1 MLASLTWLRH
11 YVTIEGDPEEL
22 AETLTMA
29 GIPVEKVHVPG
40 KDIKNVVTGK
50 ILSVDPHPN
59 ADKLVVCQVDVGT
72 ETLQICTG
80 AKNVRPGQ
88 IVPVAQPSSYLPGG
102 IHIKTSK
109 LRGVPSFGMMCSAN
123 ELGFDLSLLSGARAD
138 GIFILPNDV
147 PVGHDIHEF
156 LGLDDVIFEFEL
168 TPNRADCFSMVGLA
182 REFAALFNS
191 QLSLPTIQVNES
203 GTAIT
208 EDAKVT
214 LAATDLCERF
224 STRLLRNVKIA
235 PSPEW
240 LQDALRSAN
249 IRSINNVVDVTNFVM
264 LEQGQPLH
272 AYDYDTLAG
281 HELICRR
288 ALQGE
293 SLVTLDDK
301 ERTLAEDQLVIADR
315 DGAVGLAGIMG
326 GQRTE
331 VTDKTTTVLLEAA
344 TFNGA
349 TIRRTARK
357 HGLRSEASGRFERG
371 IDPDIT
377 TLALDRAAQLLQ
389 EMDACEVAPGYLD
402 VYPEPQPTRTL
413 TVTVE
418 EINRAIGITLER
430 AEIIDILKRLYFDIT
445 EQGDALLLTVP
456 SWRGDVAELA
466 DIVEEVARLY
476 GYDKIPNTLPLGRQT
491 SGRQSDEHAAIETIR
506 DILVQDGLSETV
518 TFSFMAPQDLKA
530 LGLAESDSRYQAVSV
545 LNPITDDFPQM
556 RTTLVP
562 SLLQVVKRNLA
573 VKNEN
578 LALFEAASVY
588 LPKELPLAELPE
600 EKPFVTGVLCG
611 STGVARWPQAQHAYD
626 FYDVKGLMET
636 VLSRLGVTDYRW
648 DVAKDAIYHPGK
660 AAAALHDGKVL
671 LSCGELHPVAQKG
684 YGLKP
689 TMYIFTVDIEA
700 LLPYIATIPEYQSLP
715 KYPTLDRDLAILVP
729 EGVTHSTLVDVMQR
743 QGGAILESVE
753 LFDRYSGDQVPSG
766 FVSMAYALHFRAP
779 DRTLQDHEVDERIQ
793 RIVQRLKAFNCSLR

>member
-88 IVPVAQPSSYLPGG
+88 IVPVAQPNSYLPGG

-138 GIFILPNDV
+138 GIFILPNDI

-293 SLVTLDDK
+293 LLVTLDDK

-331 VTDKTTTVLLEAA
+331 VTDQTTTVLLEAA

-389 EMDACEVAPGYLD
+389 EMGACEVAPGYLD

-418 EINRAIGITLER
+418 EINRAIGIPLER

-445 EQGDALLLTVP
+445 EQGEALFLTVP

-506 DILVQDGLSETV
+506 DILVQAGLSETV

-562 SLLQVVKRNLA
+562 SLLQAVKRNLA

-648 DVAKDAIYHPGK
+648 DVAEDAIYHPGK
-660 AAAALHDGKVL
+660 AAAALRDGKVL

-684 YGLKP
+684 YGLKL

-743 QGGAILESVE
+743 QGEAILESVE

>member
-1 MLASLTWLRH
+1 M
-11 YVTIEGDPEEL
+11 
-22 AETLTMA
+22 
-29 GIPVEKVHVPG
+29 
-40 KDIKNVVTGK
+40 
-50 ILSVDPHPN
+50 
-59 ADKLVVCQVDVGT
+59 
-72 ETLQICTG
+72 
-80 AKNVRPGQ
+80 
-88 IVPVAQPSSYLPGG
+88 
-102 IHIKTSK
+102 
-109 LRGVPSFGMMCSAN
+109 
-123 ELGFDLSLLSGARAD
+123 
-138 GIFILPNDV
+138 
-147 PVGHDIHEF
+147 
-156 LGLDDVIFEFEL
+156 
-168 TPNRADCFSMVGLA
+168 
-182 REFAALFNS
+182 
-191 QLSLPTIQVNES
+191 
-203 GTAIT
+203 
-208 EDAKVT
+208 
-214 LAATDLCERF
+214 
-224 STRLLRNVKIA
+224 
-235 PSPEW
+235 
-240 LQDALRSAN
+240 
-249 IRSINNVVDVTNFVM
+249 
-264 LEQGQPLH
+264 
-272 AYDYDTLAG
+272 
-281 HELICRR
+281 
-288 ALQGE
+288 
-293 SLVTLDDK
+293 TLDDK

-331 VTDKTTTVLLEAA
+331 VTDQTTTVLLEAA

-389 EMDACEVAPGYLD
+389 EMGACEVAPGYLD

-445 EQGDALLLTVP
+445 EQGEALFLTVP

-506 DILVQDGLSETV
+506 DILVQAGLSETV

-562 SLLQVVKRNLA
+562 SLLQAVKRNLA

-648 DVAKDAIYHPGK
+648 DVAEDAIYHPGK
-660 AAAALHDGKVL
+660 AAAALRDGKVL

-684 YGLKP
+684 YGLKL

-743 QGGAILESVE
+743 QGEAILESVE

>member
-29 GIPVEKVHVPG
+29 GIPVEKIHVPG

-88 IVPVAQPSSYLPGG
+88 IVPVAQPNSYLPGS
-102 IHIKTSK
+102 IHIKTLK

-138 GIFILPNDV
+138 GIFILPNDI

-331 VTDKTTTVLLEAA
+331 VTDQTTTVLLEAA

-413 TVTVE
+413 TVAVE

-445 EQGDALLLTVP
+445 EQGEALLLTVP

-476 GYDKIPNTLPLGRQT
+476 GYDKVPNTLPLGRQT

-506 DILVQDGLSETV
+506 DILVQAGLSETV

-562 SLLQVVKRNLA
+562 SLLQAVKRNLA

-588 LPKELPLAELPE
+588 LPKNLPLTELPQ
-600 EKPFVTGVLCG
+600 EKPFVTGILCG
-611 STGVARWPQAQHAYD
+611 STGAARWPQTQRSYD

-648 DVAKDAIYHPGK
+648 DVAEDAIYHPGK
-660 AAAALHDGKVL
+660 AAAALRDGKVL

-779 DRTLQDHEVDERIQ
+779 GRTLQDHEVDERIQ
-793 RIVQRLKAFNCSLR
+793 RIIQRLKAFNCSLR

>member
-88 IVPVAQPSSYLPGG
+88 IVPVAQPNSYLPGS

-272 AYDYDTLAG
+272 AYNYDTLAG

-331 VTDKTTTVLLEAA
+331 VTDQTTTVLLEAA

-389 EMDACEVAPGYLD
+389 EMGACEVAPGYLD

-445 EQGDALLLTVP
+445 EQGEALLLTVP

-506 DILVQDGLSETV
+506 DILVQAGLSETV

-530 LGLAESDSRYQAVSV
+530 LGLAESDRKSV
-545 LNPITDDFPQM
+545 
-556 RTTLVP
+556 V
-562 SLLQVVKRNLA
+562 
-573 VKNEN
+573 
-578 LALFEAASVY
+578 
-588 LPKELPLAELPE
+588 
-600 EKPFVTGVLCG
+600 
-611 STGVARWPQAQHAYD
+611 
-626 FYDVKGLMET
+626 
-636 VLSRLGVTDYRW
+636 
-648 DVAKDAIYHPGK
+648 
-660 AAAALHDGKVL
+660 
-671 LSCGELHPVAQKG
+671 
-684 YGLKP
+684 
-689 TMYIFTVDIEA
+689 
-700 LLPYIATIPEYQSLP
+700 
-715 KYPTLDRDLAILVP
+715 
-729 EGVTHSTLVDVMQR
+729 
-743 QGGAILESVE
+743 
-753 LFDRYSGDQVPSG
+753 
-766 FVSMAYALHFRAP
+766 
-779 DRTLQDHEVDERIQ
+779 
-793 RIVQRLKAFNCSLR
+793 

>member
-88 IVPVAQPSSYLPGG
+88 IVPVAQPNSYLPGS

-272 AYDYDTLAG
+272 AYNYDTLAG

-331 VTDKTTTVLLEAA
+331 VTDQTTTVLLEAA

-389 EMDACEVAPGYLD
+389 EMGACEVAPGYLD

-445 EQGDALLLTVP
+445 EQGEALLLTVP

-506 DILVQDGLSETV
+506 DILVQAGLSETV

-562 SLLQVVKRNLA
+562 SLLQAVKRNLA

-588 LPKELPLAELPE
+588 LPKNLPLTELPQ

-611 STGVARWPQAQHAYD
+611 STGAARWPQAQQAYD

-648 DVAKDAIYHPGK
+648 DVAEDAIYHPGK
-660 AAAALHDGKVL
+660 AAAALRDGKVL

-684 YGLKP
+684 YSLKP
-689 TMYIFTVDIEA
+689 TIYLFTVDIEA
-700 LLPYIATIPEYQSLP
+700 LLPYIVTIPEYQSLP

-793 RIVQRLKAFNCSLR
+793 RIIQRLKAFNCSLR